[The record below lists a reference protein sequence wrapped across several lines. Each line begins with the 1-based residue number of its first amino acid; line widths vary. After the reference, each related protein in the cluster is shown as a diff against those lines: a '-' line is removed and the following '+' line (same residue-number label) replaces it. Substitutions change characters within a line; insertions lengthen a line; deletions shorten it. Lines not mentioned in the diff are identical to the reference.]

1 VAGKLVSPGTLFVVA
16 TPLGNLGDVTERAAS
31 VLRTV
36 DLVAA
41 EDTRRTRALLSHL
54 EAHPRL
60 ISVHAHTPASR
71 LDRLAT
77 AIAGGQTVALV
88 SDAGTPTISDPGAT
102 LVGRVRA
109 AGGTVVAVPGP
120 SAVAAALSISG
131 LPADRYIFLGF
142 VPRKGADRR
151 ALLSRAAESPWT
163 VVLFEAPDRLDRLL
177 GDLRALCG
185 DGRVAAVAREL
196 TKIHEELR
204 VGTLAELEVYYR
216 ERAARGE
223 VTVLVSGC
231 EAGPASPSSEQA
243 REQARIWL
251 AEGGSRRDAAQRL
264 VAELG
269 LARNEAYHI
278 VTGL

>member
-1 VAGKLVSPGTLFVVA
+1 MAGNLVSPGTLYVVA

-36 DLVAA
+36 EMVAA
-41 EDTRRTRALLSHL
+41 EDTRRTRVLLTHL
-54 EAHPRL
+54 DAHPRL

-71 LDRLAT
+71 LDRLAA
-77 AIAGGQTVALV
+77 AIAGGQNVALV

-109 AGGTVVAVPGP
+109 AGGAVVAVPGA

-131 LPADRYIFLGF
+131 FPADRYIFLGF
-142 VPRKGADRR
+142 VPRKGVERR
-151 ALLSRAAESPWT
+151 QLLSRAAASPWT
-163 VVLFEAPDRLDRLL
+163 VVLFEAPDRLERLL
-177 GDLRALCG
+177 GDLRLVCG
-185 DGRVAAVAREL
+185 DDRMAAVAREL

-204 VGTLAELEVYYR
+204 VGTLLELEVYYR

-223 VTVLVSGC
+223 VTVLVSGR
-231 EAGPASPSSEQA
+231 EAGRVTPPSEQA
-243 REQARIWL
+243 RAQARTWL
-251 AEGGSRRDAAQRL
+251 AEGTSRRDAAQRL

-269 LARNEAYHI
+269 LARNEAYQI